1 MNFSIIIPVYNVEK
15 YIVKCL
21 ESCINQDISQNCYEV
36 VVVNDGTLDNSMD
49 IVNQYKIRFPHLIK
63 IINQKNAGLS
73 AARNAGLS
81 IAKGEYVWFVDSDD
95 YIEDNILSGLISF
108 IRHHKDVD
116 LIQIQ
121 YRMVYE
127 DSTMKK
133 NIISSL
139 FTNEVAGNE
148 ALASGGLHIPAQF
161 ALFRREFLLQNNLK
175 FYPAIYHE
183 DLEFKPRATVLA
195 KKIIDYP
202 KICYNYLQRSS
213 GSITATFKLKNGID
227 MLKVAN
233 SLKKF
238 SCNMPLDVKIFF
250 YDYIGIAL
258 NTVLYGLR
266 SLSKEEQDIIK
277 SYLITS
283 VNRDLFKCMAKSS
296 NLKYRFE
303 AKIFLLNI
311 NLGLFIHKLLR

>member
-1 MNFSIIIPVYNVEK
+1 MNFSIIIPIYNVEK

-21 ESCINQDISQNCYEV
+21 ESCINQDLSYDCYEIV
-36 VVVNDGTLDNSMD
+36 LVNDGTLDNSMD

-81 IAKGEYVWFVDSDD
+81 IAKGEYIWFVDSDD
-95 YIEDNILSGLISF
+95 FIENNILLDLISF
-108 IRHHKDVD
+108 IQQHKGVD

-127 DSTMKK
+127 DSTIEK

-139 FTNEVAGNE
+139 FTNEVTGNE
-148 ALASGGLHIPAQF
+148 ALACGGLHIPAQF
-161 ALFRREFLLQNNLK
+161 TIFRKEFLLQNNLK
-175 FYPAIYHE
+175 FYPGIFHE
-183 DLEFKPRATVLA
+183 DLEFKPRATILA
-195 KKIIDYP
+195 NKIIAYP
-202 KICYNYLQRSS
+202 KICYNYLQRST
-213 GSITATFKLKNGID
+213 GSITSTFKLKNGID
-227 MLKVAN
+227 MLTVAK
-233 SLKKF
+233 SLKEF
-238 SCNMPLDVKIFF
+238 SCNMSLDVKIYF
-250 YDYIGIAL
+250 YDYIALAL

-266 SLSKEEQDIIK
+266 SLSIEEQDIIK
-277 SYLITS
+277 RSLTTS

-296 NLKYRFE
+296 KLKYRIE
-303 AKIFLLNI
+303 ANLFLLNI